1 MQYRTLGT
9 PELNVSAIGF
19 GGWPMGGSNYGAV
32 DDDGAANAIHAALDA
47 GINLFDTAA
56 GYGLGHSEQVLGTAL
71 GARRADVI
79 VVTKT
84 GLSWEPTSDAEPR
97 HRRTSLGGPGQY
109 VRDSR
114 PATIRAQCDESL
126 ANLGTDYLDIYLIHW
141 PDFETPIEDTMRALE
156 TLVAEGKVR
165 HLGVSNFTTDLLDA
179 ARAVHP
185 LVTNQIGYHMLDR
198 RKEDEIIPY
207 CRANGIGIMAYGS
220 LAHGMLAGAFTPS
233 TTLDADDWRASGYAF
248 GLPLFHADHLALNL
262 TAVSRIRALAEG
274 AGLSLPQLALAWV
287 LREPTVSTALVG
299 CRNPAEVAAAVAVTT
314 VDVPAAVLVEAD
326 AIAHEAY
333 QRMRRDELSV
343 TDVGPVRR
351 KAG

>member
-1 MQYRTLGT
+1 MKYRTLGT

-32 DDDGAANAIHAALDA
+32 DDDGATHAIHAAVDA

-56 GYGLGHSEQVLGTAL
+56 GYGLGHSEQVLGKAL
-71 GARRADVI
+71 GTRRADVI

-84 GLSWEPTSDAEPR
+84 GISWDPTTER
-97 HRRTSLGGPGQY
+97 Y

-141 PDFETPIEDTMRALE
+141 PDFDTPIEDTMRALE
-156 TLVAEGKVR
+156 KLVAEGKVR
-165 HLGVSNFTTDLLDA
+165 HVGVSNFTTDLLDA
-179 ARAVHP
+179 ARALHP

-207 CRANGIGIMAYGS
+207 CRTNGIGIMAYGS
-220 LAHGMLAGAFTPS
+220 LAHGVLAGAFTPS
-233 TTLDADDWRASGYAF
+233 TTFDADDWRATGYAF
-248 GLPLFHADHLALNL
+248 GLPLFHGDHMALNL
-262 TAVSRIRALAEG
+262 TAVDRIRALAER

-287 LREPTVSTALVG
+287 LREPAVSTALVG

-314 VDVPAAVLVEAD
+314 VDVPATVLVEAD

-333 QRMRRDELSV
+333 RRMRHDEQPF
-343 TDVGPVRR
+343 TDVGPLRR